1 MRYLP
6 LLLLAASLSVQA
18 AAPLPPDVD
27 PKSLSRLPLIPRSS
41 LDAEGQRIFDAIN
54 TAVTGKQEEYPRQG
68 PPNSSMYSLAVAE
81 PYDKM
86 NQLLRKTVAGRGYF
100 EICTLLAARDHDQEY
115 EWAAHEP
122 AAKAAGVS
130 AETIDAIRYNRSTA
144 GLPEKDRVLIEFG
157 RQLLRQHRLDT
168 PTYNKM
174 IELFG
179 KQGFVELTMSLGDYV
194 MTAILLNAVN
204 QQVPA
209 DRPLNLPIEKK

>member
-6 LLLLAASLSVQA
+6 LALLLASFGTQA
-18 AAPLPPDVD
+18 ATPLPPDID
-27 PKSLSRLPLIPRSS
+27 PQSLSRLPMIARSS

-54 TAVTGKQEEYPRQG
+54 TAVTGKQEEYPRPG
-68 PPNSSMYSLAVAE
+68 PVNSSMYSLAVAE
-81 PYDKM
+81 PYDKI
-86 NQLLRKTVAGRGYF
+86 NQLLRKTTAGRAYF
-100 EICTLLAARDHDQEY
+100 EICTLIAARDHDQEY
-115 EWAAHEP
+115 EWVGHEP
-122 AAKAAGVS
+122 AAIAAGVGM
-130 AETIDAIRYNRSTA
+130 ATIDAIRYNRSTE

-174 IELFG
+174 VELFG
-179 KQGFVELTMSLGDYV
+179 RQGMIEMTMTLGDYV

-209 DRPLNLPIEKK
+209 GQTVNLPIEGR